1 MARRKV
7 ISNKKEIFDAAF
19 TIVDTDGVNA
29 LSIRHL
35 SGYLNVSSMTL
46 YNYIENIDEVKK
58 EVILEG
64 FRRLYRNGYEALLSI
79 RKYDGWIRIDEGCR
93 VLAGTLYHF
102 GVAQPHLFE
111 LMFCTNDG
119 KFRKD
124 AEVAPF
130 YGFFHNLLHRK
141 SAANENGD
149 NGRALNMLG
158 HITNY
163 MIIERIRGVNN
174 TTEEDYFEHVNEYIS
189 KMF

>member
-7 ISNKKEIFDAAF
+7 ISNKKEIIDAAF

-29 LSIRHL
+29 LSIRRL
-35 SGYLNVSSMTL
+35 SGHLNVSSMTL

-58 EVILEG
+58 EIILEG

-79 RKYDGWIRIDEGCR
+79 REYDGSIRIDEGCR
-93 VLAGTLYHF
+93 VLARALYHF

-141 SAANENGD
+141 STPNGNGD

-163 MIIERIRGVNN
+163 MIIERIRGINS